1 MGLAEDIERMK
12 VQEAKL
18 QFAEFGAE
26 TAWTI
31 GSKLRDRS
39 IALGA
44 GMTFEIQV
52 AGRMLFAVAMNG
64 AAQGQEDWIR
74 RKRNTVMRFGRS
86 SYHVG
91 RQLVLDGTT
100 LEERQGLKLADY
112 AAHGGGFPVVLRG
125 TGLVG
130 TVVASGLPQ
139 RDDHEMVVAVLAEV
153 LGVTGVALD

>member
-1 MGLAEDIERMK
+1 MGLAEDIERIK

-31 GSKLRDRS
+31 GCKLRERA

-52 AGRMLFAVAMNG
+52 AGRMLFAVAMKE

-74 RKRNTVMRFGRS
+74 RKRNTVMRFGKS

-91 RQLVLDGTT
+91 RQLEVDKTT
-100 LEERQGLKLADY
+100 LEERQGLRLADY